1 MPNNP
6 TTKTATQEILRVA
19 EELRGGSGFGSIEVS
34 VHEGRVTF
42 IEKRERLR
50 VQHASISG
58 NISKLS

>member
-1 MPNNP
+1 MPSNQN
-6 TTKTATQEILRVA
+6 TKTVTQEILRVVQ
-19 EELRGGSGFGSIEVS
+19 ELSGGTGFGSIEIT

-50 VQHASISG
+50 FKQALVSG